1 MRFIDSGTVLDLRT
15 PSATYRPPLS
25 EIPVEIPAVTL
36 AEIPVEIPAVTLAE
50 IPVEIPAV
58 TLAEIPVEIPAE
70 IPVVTLAEIPV
81 EIPAVTPVV
90 TLGTT
95 RTTAV
100 DPCNPGLTLQT
111 LCSSLLFQPFT
122 S

>member
-1 MRFIDSGTVLDLRT
+1 MV
-15 PSATYRPPLS
+15 
-25 EIPVEIPAVTL
+25 IPVVTL
-36 AEIPVEIPAVTLAE
+36 EAT
-50 IPVEIPAV
+50 
-58 TLAEIPVEIPAE
+58 PAE
-70 IPVVTLAEIPV
+70 IPVVTLAVIPAEIPV
-81 EIPAVTPVV
+81 AIPAVIRVAIPVV

-111 LCSSLLFQPFT
+111 LCPSLLFQPFT